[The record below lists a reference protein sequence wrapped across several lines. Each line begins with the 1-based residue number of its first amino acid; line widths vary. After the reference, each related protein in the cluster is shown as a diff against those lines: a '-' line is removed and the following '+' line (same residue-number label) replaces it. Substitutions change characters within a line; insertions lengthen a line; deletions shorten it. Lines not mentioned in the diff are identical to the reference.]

1 MPDQANNLPRRLLG
15 LQSYFGLFCAVVLL
29 MAGTCMAGI
38 GYHVVNRTI
47 SATVEQ
53 KADAIGRSV
62 KRVLINNI
70 SQPSRNFVAAFSH
83 GPVPQTRSP
92 EERTQ
97 YLPLLQAALQAY
109 HLFAELFVGYDNGDF
124 FLVKLLKNERD
135 RLHFKAPPGS
145 ALLVREVRTD
155 RAPSA
160 SEYFFYD
167 ARLQLLEK
175 RTDFLGQGYDPRS
188 RNWYQEAMRTTGPIE
203 TNATFLADRHAVGIQ
218 VVQKSLNGRA
228 VAGLALHVDQLSSL
242 LASELPTPSSH
253 LVLFRPDATLLASF
267 QGMLLDESGH
277 PQLRAVEDL
286 SPVIRRGLKKYQQGL
301 RTSSLRI
308 ENGASSTGLMVT
320 EDQREWLLIM
330 EEVEISNRPDDFM
343 VLAIPRDEMWAA
355 EHVFWHY
362 TLLGMFGVVL
372 LVAPVA
378 WLAGQYISQPL
389 RIMTAR
395 THRFYEKPGDLASGY
410 PHSYL
415 SEVSLLTDGLQA
427 MREHQQKFL
436 DLLGMVGHERDLQV
450 QLQRILKEIIAM
462 VDPEGVIL
470 VISGNKNGL
479 DEKILFCWDDGEVVE
494 LPMASINHLSRRTYA
509 TCRAID
515 GNCIVR
521 DRIKPHDPRARLPGP
536 APGFND
542 PSVLCLR
549 ILCLPLRDRMGE
561 SLGGITFL
569 KRDRDGSGGFS
580 PEETAFLE
588 TLVGGAAVVLETQAL
603 IKDQFDLRD
612 AFIRILAG
620 AIDTK
625 SPHTGSHCAR
635 VPIIFHMLLEAADQS
650 EEGPLKDFRL
660 DDAMLEE
667 ARLAAWLH
675 DCGKITT
682 PEYVMDKAT
691 KLETLYD
698 RLHEIRTR
706 FEVLKRDAEIASL
719 RARLEGAEA
728 QEEQRKLEGIW
739 REIDD
744 DFAFVASCNL
754 GDGDLGDEDL
764 ARLAAIARRTWVRT
778 LDKRLGVSRDE
789 RIRMEQAGVPAPPAQ
804 EFLLMD
810 NREHI
815 IARGPQDRISP
826 DNPWGFKL
834 KVPEALYN
842 RGELYNL
849 GIRRGTL
856 TEEERYKIN
865 DHITQTIIMLQSLPL
880 PKHLQRIPEI
890 AGSHHETM
898 DGRGYP
904 RGLKREEMS
913 WAARMMAIA
922 DIFEALT
929 AWDRPYKNSKSLRE
943 TLDIMD
949 GFKQCHHI
957 DPDLYDLFLKA
968 NIPQRYAAEYLRPEQ
983 NDMH

>member
-1 MPDQANNLPRRLLG
+1 MPDPANNHPRHLLG
-15 LQSYFGLFCAVVLL
+15 LRGYFGLFCAAVLL
-29 MAGTCMAGI
+29 VAGTCMTGI

-47 SATVEQ
+47 NAAVEQ

-62 KRVLINNI
+62 ERVLINNI

-109 HLFAELFVGYDNGDF
+109 HLFEELFVGYDNGDF

-135 RLHFKAPPGS
+135 RLYFAGPPGS
-145 ALLVREVRTD
+145 ALLVREVRGD
-155 RAPSA
+155 RVPSL

-167 ARLQLLEK
+167 VQLRLLEK
-175 RTDFLGQGYDPRS
+175 RTDFFDQGYDPRL
-188 RNWYQEAMRTTGPIE
+188 RNWYQEAMRTTGPVE
-203 TNATFLADRHAVGIQ
+203 TNATLLVDHYAVGIF
-218 VVQKSLNGRA
+218 VAQKSLNGRA
-228 VAGLALHVDQLSSL
+228 VAGLTLHVDQLSSL
-242 LASELPTPSSH
+242 LASELPTPGSR
-253 LVLFRPDATLLASF
+253 LALFRPDATLLASSR
-267 QGMLLDESGH
+267 GMLLNKSGH
-277 PQLRAVEDL
+277 QKLRDVEDL
-286 SPVIRRGLKKYQQGL
+286 SSVIRQGLKKYQQGL

-308 ENGASSTGLMVT
+308 ENGASNTGLIVT

-330 EEVEISNRPDDFM
+330 EEMEISNQPNDFM
-343 VLAIPRDEMWAA
+343 VLAIPRDELLAA
-355 EHVFWHY
+355 ENVFWHY
-362 TLLGMFGVVL
+362 TLLGMFGVIL

-395 THRFYEKPGDLASGY
+395 THPFYEKPDDFAQGY

-415 SEVSLLTDGLQA
+415 SEVALLTHGLQS

-436 DLLGMVGHERDLQV
+436 GLLSMVGQERDLHV
-450 QLQRILKEIIAM
+450 LLQRILKEIIAM
-462 VDPEGVIL
+462 VDPEGVLL
-470 VISGNKNGL
+470 VITDGKNGL
-479 DEKILFCWDDGEVVE
+479 DKEFLFCWDDDEVTV
-494 LPMASINHLSRRTYA
+494 LPMASVNHLPRQTYA
-509 TCRAID
+509 ICRAMD
-515 GNCIVR
+515 GNCTIR
-521 DRIKPHDPRARLPGP
+521 DRIEPHDPRSRLPGP

-542 PSVLCLR
+542 PSVTCLHLLCF
-549 ILCLPLRDRMGE
+549 PLRDRMGAP
-561 SLGGITFL
+561 LGGITFF

-588 TLVGGAAVVLETQAL
+588 TLVKVAAVVLETQTL
-603 IKDQFDLRD
+603 IKNQFDLRD

-635 VPIIFHMLLEAADQS
+635 VPVIFHMLLEAADQS

-660 DDAMLEE
+660 DDALLEE

-675 DCGKITT
+675 DCGKVTT

-706 FEVLKRDAEIASL
+706 FEVLKRDAEIDSL
-719 RARLEGAEA
+719 RARLEGADA
-728 QEEQRKLEGIW
+728 QEGQRKLEEIW
-739 REIDD
+739 QEIDD
-744 DFAFVASCNL
+744 DFAFVAVCNI
-754 GDGDLGDEDL
+754 GSEYISDEDL
-764 ARLAAIARRTWVRT
+764 ARLAAIGRRTWVRT

-789 RIRMEQAGVPAPPAQ
+789 RARMEQAGVPAPPVR

-815 IARGPQDRISP
+815 IARGPQDRIPP

-834 KVPEALYN
+834 NVPEALYN

-865 DHITQTIIMLQSLPL
+865 DHITQTIIMLHSLPL
-880 PKHLQRIPEI
+880 PEHLQQIPEI
-890 AGSHHETM
+890 AGAHHETM

-929 AWDRPYKNSKSLRE
+929 AWDRPYKNSKTLRE

-949 GFKQCHHI
+949 GFKQRHHI

-968 NIPQRYAAEYLRPEQ
+968 NIPQRYAAKHLRPEQ
-983 NDMH
+983 NDMA